1 LRQVQIQLH
10 TFLIRRKKKKK
21 KPFAFF
27 PQIIY
32 ALRLESSPKMAA
44 NPFPGMPGE
53 APGSGVLPELYS
65 AAVLGDNMSL
75 ALSDKEPEV

>member
-1 LRQVQIQLH
+1 
-10 TFLIRRKKKKK
+10 
-21 KPFAFF
+21 
-27 PQIIY
+27 
-32 ALRLESSPKMAA
+32 MAA